1 MVAELI
7 FSTSSFRPFGLNL
20 PGVPMLLN
28 ARMQLIEPACAWFLH
43 LALVQGRTR
52 SPATWRTYAEALYD
66 WWQTCEANGWRW
78 DRVGYEEVASYR
90 NRMLTIVSDLTGRP
104 YARSTINGRLRI
116 LALFYGWC
124 AQRGLIGAVPFMTGE
139 LAVGQARAPHMLAHI
154 DASGGRQK
162 VNELTVRHTRPLP
175 RALPMPEIRRVMAG
189 MGARDRLIVEWAL
202 MTGARRMEIAGLK
215 LTQLPAIESVRS
227 DDQPVVPIRLETAK
241 GAKPR
246 YIYPPLALIDRTV
259 AYVREERAIALRG
272 CRNHSDIES
281 ALFLTDDGRTL
292 TSRRIGAIFTEACKR
307 AGVTATFHALRHTFA
322 GAMLAFLQR
331 QTQRL
336 PELNPLLTLQTIL
349 GHADP
354 STTMI
359 YLRMLATDLTAIEN
373 ALGGLYEALA

>member
-1 MVAELI
+1 VAELV
-7 FSTSSFRPFGLNL
+7 FSTSSFCPLGLST
-20 PGVPMLLN
+20 PDVPILLD
-28 ARMQLIEPACAWFLH
+28 ARMRLIEPACAWFLH

-66 WWQTCEANGWRW
+66 WWQTCEANGWQW
-78 DRVGYEEVASYR
+78 DRVGYEEVAAYR
-90 NRMLTIVSDLTGRP
+90 NRMLTGTSDLTGRP

-124 AQRGLIGAVPFMTGE
+124 AQRGMIATVPFTTGE
-139 LAVGQARAPHMLAHI
+139 LAVGRARAPQMLAHL
-154 DASGGRQK
+154 DARGGRQK

-175 RALPMPEIRRVMAG
+175 RALPIAEIRRVMTG

-215 LTQLPAIESVRS
+215 LVQLPATDSLRS
-227 DDQPVVPIRLETAK
+227 DDQPVIPIRLETAK

-246 YIYPPLALIDRTV
+246 HIYPPLALIDRTR
-259 AYVREERAIALRG
+259 AYVREERAVTLRG
-272 CRNHSDIES
+272 PRNHSDDES
-281 ALFLTDDGRTL
+281 ALFLTDDGRAL
-292 TSRRIGAIFTEACKR
+292 TPRRIGAIFNGACQR
-307 AGVTATFHALRHTFA
+307 AGVAGTFHALRHTFA
-322 GAMLAFLQR
+322 SAMLAFLQR
-331 QTQRL
+331 QTQRV
-336 PELNPLLTLQTIL
+336 PELNPLLTLQVIL

>member
-1 MVAELI
+1 MAELV
-7 FSTSSFRPFGLNL
+7 FSTASFCPLGLAT
-20 PGVPMLLN
+20 PDVPILLD
-28 ARMQLIEPACAWFLH
+28 AQMRLIEPGCGWFLH

-66 WWQTCEANGWRW
+66 WWQTCEANGWPW
-78 DRVGYEEVASYR
+78 DRVGYDEVAAYR
-90 NRMLTIVSDLTGRP
+90 NRMLSGTSDLTGRP

-116 LALFYGWC
+116 LALFYSWC
-124 AQRGLIGAVPFMTGE
+124 AQRGLIAGMPFATGE
-139 LAVGQARAPHMLAHI
+139 LAVGRARAPQMLAHL
-154 DASGGRQK
+154 DARGGRQK

-175 RALPMPEIRRVMAG
+175 RALPIAEIRRVMTG

-215 LTQLPAIESVRS
+215 LVQLPATDSLRS

-246 YIYPPLALIDRTV
+246 HIYPPLALIDRTR
-259 AYVREERAIALRG
+259 AYVREERAVALHGPRY
-272 CRNHSDIES
+272 HDDAES
-281 ALFLTDDGRTL
+281 ALFLTDDGRAL
-292 TSRRIGAIFTEACKR
+292 TPRRIGAIFSEACQR
-307 AGVTATFHALRHTFA
+307 AGVAGTFHALRHTFA

>member
-1 MVAELI
+1 VVVAELL
-7 FSTSSFRPFGLNL
+7 FTTSSFCPLGLAT
-20 PGVPMLLN
+20 PDVPILLD
-28 ARMQLIEPACAWFLH
+28 AQMRLIEPACSWFLH

-66 WWQTCEANGWRW
+66 WWQTCEANGWKW
-78 DRVGYEEVASYR
+78 DRVSYDEVAAYR
-90 NRMLTIVSDLTGRP
+90 NRMLSGTSDLTGRP

-124 AQRGLIGAVPFMTGE
+124 AQRGLIAAVPFTAGE
-139 LAVGQARAPHMLAHI
+139 LAVGRSRAPQMLAHI
-154 DASGGRQK
+154 DARGGRQK

-175 RALPMPEIRRVMAG
+175 RALSIAEIRRVMTG

-202 MTGARRMEIAGLK
+202 MTGARRMEIVGLK
-215 LTQLPAIESVRS
+215 LVQLPATDSARS
-227 DDQPVVPIRLETAK
+227 GDQPMVPIRLETAK

-246 YIYPPLALIDRTV
+246 HIYPPLALVDRTR
-259 AYVREERAIALRG
+259 AYVREERALAVRFSKRG
-272 CRNHSDIES
+272 EAER
-281 ALFLTDDGRTL
+281 ALFLTDDGRPL
-292 TSRRIGAIFTEACKR
+292 AARRIGAIFTEACKR
-307 AGVTATFHALRHTFA
+307 AGVAGTFHALRHTFA
-322 GAMLAFLQR
+322 GTMLAFLQR
-331 QTQRL
+331 QTQRV

-373 ALGGLYEALA
+373 ALSGLYEALA

>member
-1 MVAELI
+1 MAELV
-7 FSTSSFRPFGLNL
+7 FSTSSFCPLGLAT
-20 PGVPMLLN
+20 PDVPILLD
-28 ARMQLIEPACAWFLH
+28 AQMRLIEPACAWFLH

-66 WWQTCEANGWRW
+66 WWQTCEANGWKW
-78 DRVGYEEVASYR
+78 DRVSYDEVAAYR
-90 NRMLTIVSDLTGRP
+90 NRMLSGTSDLTGRP

-124 AQRGLIGAVPFMTGE
+124 AQRRLIAAVPFTTGE
-139 LAVGQARAPHMLAHI
+139 LAVGRARAPQMLAHI
-154 DASGGRQK
+154 DARGGRQK

-175 RALPMPEIRRVMAG
+175 RALPIAEIRRVMTA

-215 LTQLPAIESVRS
+215 LAQLPATDSARS
-227 DDQPVVPIRLETAK
+227 EDRPVIPIRLETAK

-246 YIYPPLALIDRTV
+246 HIYPPLALIDRTH
-259 AYVREERAIALRG
+259 AYVREERAVTLRG
-272 CRNHSDIES
+272 SRNHSDDES
-281 ALFLTDDGRTL
+281 VLFLTDDGRAL
-292 TSRRIGAIFTEACKR
+292 TPRRIGAIFSEACKR
-307 AGVTATFHALRHTFA
+307 AGVAGTFHALRHTFA